1 MNENIDN
8 RYARLLGLSSFNEKK
23 LQVLQS
29 KRILIIG
36 VGGVGQS
43 VATSLITNGIK
54 HLTIVDFDVVELSN
68 LNRQILLKEE
78 DVGQEKIKVVLRELL
93 KKNSEADIT
102 AFNMKVDDSN
112 IDLLLKNIDVVVDAV
127 DNWSTK
133 LVLGKAC
140 AEHKL
145 PFLHIGVDGH
155 KGQYCLFEK
164 KSLLDV
170 FDEKIKKEPRDGVMG
185 PMVISIASLAAL
197 HLLNYLIGDASPDIL
212 YYFDSVSSKLG
223 SMKIEG

>member
-1 MNENIDN
+1 MT
-8 RYARLLGLSSFNEKK
+8 RYDRLLELSSFSKEK

-29 KRILIIG
+29 KRILLIG

-43 VATSLITNGIK
+43 VATSLLTNGVT
-54 HLTIVDFDVVELSN
+54 HLTIVDFDEVELSN
-68 LNRQILLKEE
+68 LNRQILLTEE
-78 DVGQEKIKVVLRELL
+78 DVGKSKVEVVLKELESR
-93 KKNSEADIT
+93 NSEAKIT
-102 AFNMKVDDSN
+102 ALKMKVDESN
-112 IDLLLKNIDVVVDAV
+112 IDSLLKDVDVVVDAV
-127 DNWSTK
+127 DNWPTK

-140 AEHKL
+140 ASHKL

-185 PMVISIASLAAL
+185 PMVAVIANLASL
-197 HLLNYLIGDASPDIL
+197 HLINYLVGDAYPDIL